1 MSASV
6 VSRGRPVGRKSPLRV
21 VNEVAPFSFDDQPGP
36 AAAGVRLEDQRSPEL
51 TAAQLRRLMISELR
65 DWLGTHPESAVDVGR
80 SSPTPSPP
88 TRMLPSRWMP
98 G

>member
-36 AAAGVRLEDQRSPEL
+36 AAAGVRLEDQRPPEL
-51 TAAQLRRLMISELR
+51 TAAQLRRLMISEFR
-65 DWLGTHPESAVDVGR
+65 TGCPRAPAGTGGR
-80 SSPTPSPP
+80 FSPTPSPP
-88 TRMLPSRWMP
+88 TPTRPSRWTP